1 MFSES
6 APTNLRSSVTVINTL
21 LNGIIGGL
29 ATIVTIILLPL
40 IPKETFGYMY
50 LGLTIP
56 GLIGAIFIIWKY
68 VGETRGLD
76 LKKVTGAE
84 WDNKEIKEQEV

>member
-56 GLIGAIFIIWKY
+56 GLIGAAFVIWKY

-84 WDNKEIKEQEV
+84 WDIVKAK